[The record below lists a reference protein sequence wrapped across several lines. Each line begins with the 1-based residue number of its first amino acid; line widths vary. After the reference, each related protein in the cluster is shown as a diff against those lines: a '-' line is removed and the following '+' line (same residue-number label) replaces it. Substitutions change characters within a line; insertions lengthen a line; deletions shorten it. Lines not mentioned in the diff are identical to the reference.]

1 MSTLAPIVRSPRPA
15 SRGPWPG
22 MGAVVVTAVAAMT
35 PVFTVAALGAPI
47 ERGAGISGTAL
58 GLALS
63 GFFAITA
70 LGSGVARRVAAR
82 LPLPAI
88 LLVTDLLAAAALL
101 LAARASGPLGLI
113 GALAIG
119 GAANV
124 LPQPAAGRYIAARVP
139 EHRLSFATGL
149 VGAALGAAPLLP
161 GLLAGLVAGPYGW
174 RAALVTA
181 AAFPVLALC
190 AVPLGRIGPAHAEET
205 PAGTNGDT
213 AVDDARRRATRRVL
227 LLWTPAAGLAT
238 VGSNSAASYFIQI
251 GTHSGL
257 STALAGL
264 MQSLAGVLAIAVRLT
279 AGGIADRAP
288 RHNPIVVV
296 AMMLSGALGLALT
309 AFGTPVAFTVGA
321 VLAVAGGWGWTGLLL
336 ASVMRLLDGQ
346 GARAGAWVQAGLFT
360 GAAVAPFAFGAIAG
374 DIGIPGAVLLAAV
387 TALAGAGAM
396 IAGIVLRPRD

>member
-1 MSTLAPIVRSPRPA
+1 MSTLAPTPIVRRPRPA
-15 SRGPWPG
+15 DRGPWRG
-22 MGAVVVTAVAAMT
+22 MGAVVAAAVAAMT
-35 PVFTVAALGAPI
+35 PVFGVAALAAPI
-47 ERGAGISGTAL
+47 ERGTEISGTAV

-63 GFFAITA
+63 GFFAVTA

-82 LPLPAI
+82 LPLPAV
-88 LLVTDLLAAAALL
+88 LLVIDLLAAAALL
-101 LAARASGPLGLI
+101 LAAVANGPAGLI
-113 GALAIG
+113 GALLIG
-119 GAANV
+119 GAANT
-124 LPQPAAGRYIAARVP
+124 LPQPAAGRYVAARVP
-139 EHRLSFATGL
+139 GHRLSFATGL

-174 RAALVTA
+174 RTALVTA

-190 AVPLGRIGPAHAEET
+190 VAPLGRTGPARQEEESAT
-205 PAGTNGDT
+205 GKDDETAPQAAG
-213 AVDDARRRATRRVL
+213 RRVL
-227 LLWTPAAGLAT
+227 LLWTLAAGLAT

-257 STALAGL
+257 STATAGL

-279 AGGIADRAP
+279 AGGVADREP
-288 RHNPIVVV
+288 RHNPAVVA

-309 AFGTPVAFTVGA
+309 AFGTPVAFIVGA

-360 GAAVAPFAFGAIAG
+360 GAAITPFAFGAVAG
-374 DIGIPGAVLLAAV
+374 AVGIPAAVLLAAV
-387 TALAGAGAM
+387 TALAGTCTMA
-396 IAGIVLRPRD
+396 AGILLRPSA